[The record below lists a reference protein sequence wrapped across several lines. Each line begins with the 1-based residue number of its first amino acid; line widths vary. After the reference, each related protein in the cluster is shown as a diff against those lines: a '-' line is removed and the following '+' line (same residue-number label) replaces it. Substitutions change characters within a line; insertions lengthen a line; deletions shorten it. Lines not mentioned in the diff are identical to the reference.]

1 MLAVEK
7 YIPELKRLT
16 QALSQ
21 AKRILIT
28 APGAAD
34 GDSVGAQLALKYMI
48 ETKYPEAKVFII
60 NDEPIPHRY
69 QFMMGIE
76 SLQTPES
83 AGLRGDDNFD
93 LGILVDGGIDRAGR
107 LVPYFERC
115 TTTAFIDHHLISFEY
130 PYTIRIVEPKAS
142 ATTQLIYELA
152 QTEYFLTPMS
162 RGFAQA
168 IFLGLIF
175 DTGFFRHPNT
185 SPSVLELGAKLLRS
199 GFDFTE
205 VGERGLLERTYNSL
219 KLLSSTLAKA
229 DLRSEGKLIWASL
242 TQSMLKDHK
251 AVDDDREGII
261 DHMLLTT
268 GVEVAMMFYELPSGQ
283 TRISF
288 RSRSHFDVAAFARSL
303 TEHGGGHDRA
313 AGALINDPIET
324 VVPAT
329 LAKLEKELAAF
340 AKR

>member
-1 MLAVEK
+1 MLAVEI
-7 YIPELKRLT
+7 YLPELKRLT
-16 QALSQ
+16 EVLAT
-21 AKRILIT
+21 AKRILVT

-48 ETKYPEAKVFII
+48 ETTFSGATVYII

-76 SLQTPES
+76 SLLTPES
-83 AGLRGDDNFD
+83 AGLKGDEQFD

-107 LVPYFERC
+107 LIPYFERC
-115 TTTAFIDHHLISFEY
+115 KTTAFIDHHLISFEY

-142 ATTQLIYELA
+142 ATTQLIYELS
-152 QTEYFLTPMS
+152 QTEYFRTPMNRS
-162 RGFAQA
+162 FGQA

-185 SPSVLELGAKLLRS
+185 SPAVLELGAKLLRS

-205 VGERGLLERTYNSL
+205 VGERGLLERTFNSL
-219 KLLSSTLAKA
+219 KLLSTTLAKA
-229 DLRSEGKLIWASL
+229 ELRTEGKLIWAAL
-242 TQSMLKDHK
+242 TQAMLKDHK

-288 RSRSHFDVAAFARSL
+288 RSRSQFDVAAFARSL

-313 AGALINDPIET
+313 AGALINDPIEN

-329 LAKLEKELAAF
+329 LAKLEKQLAAF
-340 AKR
+340 VRK